1 MRGLEAERDEL
12 LTTLTS
18 LEGAKALLEAQ
29 LQRAQGGSCLKV
41 TGAREQGSWW
51 VCRGPGR
58 SSWPGLG
65 TRRTLWETLA
75 GSRNMGEL
83 AGVLSVEWDLGDWTG
98 TFTGSGTTWDTLG
111 PISWA
116 GENAGSGR
124 EYVGPGQSP
133 HPRSRTCRSW
143 RKLLARTEN
152 MPVWW
157 GGAQLGWVQVAA
169 SGNRRGARGSL
180 SFWDCPWSTKI
191 AFANTWRTLA
201 ARGPVSTLECK
212 TWSLKTLRDQLVL
225 FPHCTGPRESQG
237 LA

>member
-1 MRGLEAERDEL
+1 MPGSWQEL
-12 LTTLTS
+12 L
-18 LEGAKALLEAQ
+18 A
-29 LQRAQGGSCLKV
+29 R
-41 TGAREQGSWW
+41 TGNTQDPVGNLSREQEHGGTGRNPQ
-51 VCRGPGR
+51 RGV
-58 SSWPGLG
+58 GLG
-65 TRRTLWETLA
+65 GL
-75 GSRNMGEL
+75 
-83 AGVLSVEWDLGDWTG
+83 TG

-133 HPRSRTCRSW
+133 HPRSRTCWSW

-157 GGAQLGWVQVAA
+157 GGAQPGWVQVAA
-169 SGNRRGARGSL
+169 SGNRRGACGSL
-180 SFWDCPWSTKI
+180 SFWGCPWSTKI

-201 ARGPVSTLECK
+201 ARRPVSTLECK
-212 TWSLKTLRDQLVL
+212 TWPLKTLRDQLVL